1 MTDEKYSFVSDVRDK
16 KVTARSARSK
26 RTHTGKGGRVRLPSD
41 NLSKKELQKMN
52 GECKS
57 YKLNSPMTWKEFKS
71 LPDDIRITYIKML
84 RKKYNIPDQEI
95 ANMLGIGRQAFIK
108 EVARLGISKGKKTG
122 GRKSWDKDDFYAW
135 WHGVDMLPTP
145 VPEEPAAEPIPEE
158 KEAFVEDDLPYEEQ
172 VFVPVEKYRH
182 LDAEIA
188 CLTKRIDELLMTN
201 EELMAVHEK
210 DKAEIA
216 WLRNECD
223 RHHRNV
229 QILEAQMEVVRM
241 IFGGRGNGN

>member
-26 RTHTGKGGRVRLPSD
+26 RTHNGKGGRVRLPSD

-57 YKLNSPMTWKEFKS
+57 YRLNEPMAWKEFKS
-71 LPDDIRITYIKML
+71 MPDDIRITYIKML
-84 RKKYNIPDQEI
+84 RKKYNTPDQEI

-122 GRKSWDKDDFYAW
+122 GRKSWDKEGFYAW

-145 VPEEPAAEPIPEE
+145 VPEEPAEEPIQEE
-158 KEAFVEDDLPYEEQ
+158 KEAFVEDDLPYEEPDPYY
-172 VFVPVEKYRH
+172 VLAIE
-182 LDAEIA
+182 AEIVA
-188 CLTKRIDELLMTN
+188 LKTRIDELLKCN

-216 WLRNECD
+216 WLRNEHD
-223 RHHRNV
+223 SLQNALRMR
-229 QILEAQMEVVRM
+229 EAQLEIVKL
-241 IFGGRGNGN
+241 IFGGN